1 MSERLLFN
9 QELLKSK
16 KSVTDE
22 KYGKSTS
29 KTNFLETYDNAG
41 QNEIDTTLGSESVT
55 EEETENMKKINQYFV
70 NDFQELQK

>member
-1 MSERLLFN
+1 MNERLFFN

-22 KYGKSTS
+22 KHEKSTS
-29 KTNFLETYDNAG
+29 KTDFLEKYDNAG
-41 QNEIDTTLGSESVT
+41 QNEIDTTSGSESVT

>member
-1 MSERLLFN
+1 MKSMER
-9 QELLKSK
+9 
-16 KSVTDE
+16 V
-22 KYGKSTS
+22 STS

-41 QNEIDTTLGSESVT
+41 QNEIDRTSGSENVT